1 MQNDSRSLTLAAVWL
16 FFIILG
22 PGVASPVYK
31 LMYLGSSTR
40 EINEGVSRI
49 DRILENQPVSE
60 PACPKIPATYD
71 IEFRHVS
78 FSYENKEQATRTEAL
93 HDLCFTALQGKITAF
108 VGPSGSGKS
117 TVANLIPRFWDVEQG
132 EILIGNVNVKDI
144 ATEQL
149 MDLVS
154 FVFQDTFLF
163 YDTLYE
169 NIAVGRPRQPR
180 DTVIAAARAAQCHEF
195 IEKLPNGYETRIGD
209 KGVFLPV
216 VKHNESVW
224 HGLF

>member
-31 LMYLGSSTR
+31 LMYLAAVRGKSMKVYR
-40 EINEGVSRI
+40 VSI
-49 DRILENQPVSE
+49 VFL
-60 PACPKIPATYD
+60 KISRSRNLLVRKFPRRMN

-93 HDLCFTALQGKITAF
+93 HDLSFTAPQGKITAF

-169 NIAVGRPRQPR
+169 NIAVGSSKATERCGHCCRSCCAMP
-180 DTVIAAARAAQCHEF
+180 
-195 IEKLPNGYETRIGD
+195 
-209 KGVFLPV
+209 
-216 VKHNESVW
+216 
-224 HGLF
+224 

>member
-1 MQNDSRSLTLAAVWL
+1 MKISRSRNLLV
-16 FFIILG
+16 
-22 PGVASPVYK
+22 
-31 LMYLGSSTR
+31 R
-40 EINEGVSRI
+40 
-49 DRILENQPVSE
+49 
-60 PACPKIPATYD
+60 KIPATYD

-93 HDLCFTALQGKITAF
+93 HDLCFTAPQGKITAF

-154 FVFQDTFLF
+154 FVLSGYVPFLR
-163 YDTLYE
+163 YTL
-169 NIAVGRPRQPR
+169 
-180 DTVIAAARAAQCHEF
+180 
-195 IEKLPNGYETRIGD
+195 
-209 KGVFLPV
+209 
-216 VKHNESVW
+216 
-224 HGLF
+224 

>member
-1 MQNDSRSLTLAAVWL
+1 
-16 FFIILG
+16 
-22 PGVASPVYK
+22 
-31 LMYLGSSTR
+31 MYLGSSTR

-93 HDLCFTALQGKITAF
+93 HDLCFTAPQGKITAF

-149 MDLVS
+149 MK
-154 FVFQDTFLF
+154 
-163 YDTLYE
+163 
-169 NIAVGRPRQPR
+169 I
-180 DTVIAAARAAQCHEF
+180 
-195 IEKLPNGYETRIGD
+195 LP
-209 KGVFLPV
+209 
-216 VKHNESVW
+216 
-224 HGLF
+224 

>member
-22 PGVASPVYK
+22 PDVASPVYK

-78 FSYENKEQATRTEAL
+78 FSYENKEQATRTER
-93 HDLCFTALQGKITAF
+93 CTI
-108 VGPSGSGKS
+108 S
-117 TVANLIPRFWDVEQG
+117 
-132 EILIGNVNVKDI
+132 
-144 ATEQL
+144 
-149 MDLVS
+149 VS
-154 FVFQDTFLF
+154 
-163 YDTLYE
+163 
-169 NIAVGRPRQPR
+169 RPLK
-180 DTVIAAARAAQCHEF
+180 V
-195 IEKLPNGYETRIGD
+195 KLPLLSVRREVVN
-209 KGVFLPV
+209 LP
-216 VKHNESVW
+216 SPI
-224 HGLF
+224 